1 MSDYDVAVIG
11 AGPAGLSAALGLVRS
26 RRTVLLI
33 DSNRPRNAATLRSH
47 GFLTRDGVPPLE
59 LRKLGR
65 EEFEGYP
72 GASFHAGLV
81 QSVRG
86 VKGGF
91 ELAARGIR
99 GSRDLVATV
108 GSVVVATGLIETLPA
123 VPSLRAW
130 YGTDLHSCVECD
142 GYEKRDAA
150 LALIGESR
158 DLAER
163 ALLISQWS
171 SDLIV
176 FTNGSAAVTEAEE
189 RALTGRGVLVERR
202 AVADVTGE
210 QGRMTGVL
218 LADGETVPREAGFV
232 RPEWTPAIGYLDGL
246 GVALDADGLIAVDG
260 AGRTSVAGVYAAGD
274 STAPGPEQLIIAAGQ
289 GAQVAAAL
297 NRDLLGPLLV
307 APAEPS

>member
-1 MSDYDVAVIG
+1 MSDFDVAVIG

-72 GASFHAGLV
+72 GATFHAGLV
-81 QSVRG
+81 QG
-86 VKGGF
+86 VQATPDGF
-91 ELAARGIR
+91 RLSARGIR
-99 GSRDLVATV
+99 GASDLEATV
-108 GSVVVATGLIETLPA
+108 GNIVVATGLIEKLPS

-150 LALIGESR
+150 LALIGESD

-176 FTNGSAAVTEAEE
+176 FTNGVPAVTEAEQS
-189 RALTGRGVLVERR
+189 ALARRGVRIERR
-202 AVADVTGE
+202 PIADVVGE
-210 QGRMTGVL
+210 RGRMTGVL
-218 LADGETVPREAGFV
+218 LADGETIPREAGFV
-232 RPEWTPAIGYLDGL
+232 RPEWTPAIAYLDGL
-246 GVALDADGLIAVDG
+246 GVRLDDSGLIAVD
-260 AGRTSVAGVYAAGD
+260 ALGRTSVPGIYAAGD
-274 STAPGPEQLIIAAGQ
+274 STAPGPEQLIIAAGH

-297 NRDLLGPLLV
+297 NRDLLGPLL
-307 APAEPS
+307 

>member
-26 RRTVLLI
+26 RRTVLLV

-72 GASFHAGLV
+72 GAHFHAGIV
-81 QSVRG
+81 QSVRQAAD
-86 VKGGF
+86 GF

-99 GSRDLVATV
+99 GSQDVLARV
-108 GSVVVATGLIETLPA
+108 GSIVVATGLSEALPA
-123 VPSLRAW
+123 IPSLRAW

-176 FTNGSAAVTEAEE
+176 FTNGSSAVSDAEE
-189 RALTGRGVLVERR
+189 SALSARGVLVERR
-202 AVADVTGE
+202 VVADVTGE
-210 QGRMTGVL
+210 HGRMTGVL
-218 LADGETVPREAGFV
+218 LDDGETVPREAGFV
-232 RPEWTPAIGYLDGL
+232 RPAWSPVIGYLDGL
-246 GVALDADGLIAVDG
+246 GVALDSDGLIAVDES
-260 AGRTSVAGVYAAGD
+260 GRTSVPGIYAAGD

-289 GAQVAAAL
+289 GARVAAAL
-297 NRDLLGPLLV
+297 NRDLLGPLL
-307 APAEPS
+307 APSP

>member
-1 MSDYDVAVIG
+1 MTDFDVAVIG

-72 GASFHAGLV
+72 GARFHGGLV

-86 VKGGF
+86 LPGGSF

-99 GSRDLVATV
+99 GSEDLVASV
-108 GSVVVATGLIETLPA
+108 GSVVIATGLVEKLPA

-142 GYEKRDAA
+142 GFEKRDAA
-150 LALIGESR
+150 LALIGEAD

-163 ALLISQWS
+163 ALMISQWS

-176 FTNGSAAVTEAEE
+176 FTNGADAVSEAEQN
-189 RALTGRGVLVERR
+189 ALARHGVLVERR
-202 AVADVTGE
+202 PIADVVGE
-210 QGRMTGVL
+210 RGRMTGVL
-218 LADGETVPREAGFV
+218 LSDGEVVAREAGFV
-232 RPEWTPAIGYLDGL
+232 RPEWSPAIDYLDGL
-246 GVALDADGLIAVDG
+246 GIAIDERGFIAVDD
-260 AGRTSVAGVYAAGD
+260 AGRTSVAGIYAAGD
-274 STAPGPEQLIIAAGQ
+274 STAPGPEQLMIAAGE
-289 GAQVAAAL
+289 GARLAVTL
-297 NRDLLGPLLV
+297 NRDLVGPLL
-307 APAEPS
+307 PD